1 MNQSIAAMLLLA
13 SGTILVHGATQA
25 QSAAPAA
32 EKPAAQAT
40 TAAVPLEPISKK
52 LNPVP
57 YAKLITADDL
67 KAKLYTVA
75 SADMQG
81 RETATEGQR
90 KAAAFIED
98 YFKSL
103 GLKPGNGDKYQL
115 EYPVFADKLEH
126 AEVAVAD
133 RSYAIDQDFSVVYSL
148 NHNAT
153 EYFSEATYV
162 PMPAPPAQGAAPAD
176 PFQGMDVKG
185 KLVMLS
191 ALNAGGGNMRSLR
204 PLLAM
209 AQKSGAAA
217 VILVQSN
224 FPRTDASS
232 AQRGNMYTNLY
243 KKTETPNFYMVSE
256 NIGKAILGAAFDSAK
271 QGTLTAGTHEANIK
285 LDFQKSTE
293 VRHSTD
299 VIGVLPGT
307 DKADEYI
314 FVTGHYDHL
323 GMHDGKIWFGADDD
337 GSGTC
342 AVLEIANAFAKA
354 AEAGKRPRRTMVF
367 MTVSG
372 EEEGLWGS
380 AYYTNHPVFPLAKTS
395 VDLNIDMIGR
405 IDPSRKYGDSTNYVY
420 IIGDDKLSSDL
431 APITE
436 AMNKQYTHLE
446 LDRKFNDLKDPNRF
460 YYRSDH
466 YNFAYKGVPIIFYFN
481 GTHADYHQPTDTPEK
496 INYALYAQRARLVF
510 FTAWDMANREDML
523 KRDMPLK

>member
-1 MNQSIAAMLLLA
+1 MTKSIALA
-13 SGTILVHGATQA
+13 TLALGVM
-25 QSAAPAA
+25 PAFG
-32 EKPAAQAT
+32 Q
-40 TAAVPLEPISKK
+40 TAASLEVIPKK
-52 LNPVP
+52 MNPEP
-57 YAKLITADDL
+57 FAKTITVADL
-67 KAKLYTVA
+67 KTKLYTVA

-90 KAAAFIED
+90 KAAAFIES

-115 EYPVFADKLEH
+115 EYPVYADKLEH
-126 AEVAVAD
+126 AEVAVGD
-133 RSYAIDQDFSVVYSL
+133 SSYQVNQDFSVVYSL
-148 NHNAT
+148 NHNST
-153 EYFSEATYV
+153 DYFSEVMYV
-162 PMPAPPAQGAAPAD
+162 PLAAAPAGGTRPD
-176 PFQGMDVKG
+176 PFTGLDVKG

-191 ALNAGGGNMRSLR
+191 GMGSGNGLRNLR
-204 PLLAM
+204 PFLAQ
-209 AQKSGAAA
+209 AQQSGAAA
-217 VILVQSN
+217 ILFIQSD
-224 FPRTDASS
+224 FPRNNTTG
-232 AQRGNMYTNLY
+232 AQRANMYVNLF
-243 KKTETPNFYMVSE
+243 KASEGPNFYMVSE
-256 NIGKAILGAAFDSAK
+256 NIARNILGPSFDSAK
-271 QGTLTAGTHEANIK
+271 AGTLTAGIHSANVK

-293 VRHSTD
+293 IRHSTD
-299 VIGVLPGT
+299 VLAVLPGT
-307 DKADEYI
+307 DKADEYV

-342 AVLEIANAFAKA
+342 AVLQIAKA
-354 AEAGKRPRRTMVF
+354 FVAAAAAGKGPRRTMVF

-436 AMNKQYTHLE
+436 AVNKQYTHLE

-466 YNFAYKGVPIIFYFN
+466 FNFASKGVPIIFYFN
-481 GTHADYHQPTDTPEK
+481 GTHADYHQPTDTPDK
-496 INYALYAQRARLVF
+496 IDFDLYARRAVLVF
-510 FTAWDMANREDML
+510 YTAWNMANREDML
-523 KRDMPLK
+523 KRDTPLK